1 MVYRQRAVD
10 RPGQHFGTANVNAD
24 DAAMGHGPTIWI
36 ARMSRQPPEDPDYRV
51 YRRGE
56 PARGGVTHAARR
68 APDSQATPG
77 REGPPDAGASDYRV
91 YRSTPR
97 SVGSRLRG
105 ESDAELG
112 RRLEAA
118 QRVGAGTRS
127 RRGRGGA
134 LGGRGGV
141 GRGPSR
147 SHRGVA
153 VSALAAPRGLA
164 RWGWRTWTVWR
175 ALKYLVAL
183 TVAWVALSA
192 VLFVISAQ
200 SKAGNIPPAL
210 AKALTPVSAPMLVSA
225 QNVLVL
231 GLDNRPKT
239 GYSSHEPGSNYNEAV
254 ANTDTIMLWHVGGG
268 VSRRLSIPRDT
279 LVNIPGLGEAKINAA
294 WSQSPALTVK
304 IVEGLTGVKINHV
317 IIVDLGNFPQFI
329 NDIGGVTVRTPRIC
343 STISGGVRNGGYSL
357 FLKPGLHHLT
367 GTEALTLARTRDNA
381 CNLAYNDINRE
392 KMQQVILNGIK
403 AQLFSVPAFLHLPW
417 AAWDAPGV
425 VQTDMGAATLLQ
437 LFVSSEIGG
446 AYTPQ
451 TLNES
456 NGVYNGEDVLIPSR
470 ADIRAK
476 VHQLL
481 DG

>member
-1 MVYRQRAVD
+1 
-10 RPGQHFGTANVNAD
+10 
-24 DAAMGHGPTIWI
+24 
-36 ARMSRQPPEDPDYRV
+36 MSRQPPEDPEYRA
-51 YRRGE
+51 YRASGERPGRRGG
-56 PARGGVTHAARR
+56 ATHAARR
-68 APDSQATPG
+68 GRASRPQVDAFLDDPDDRPSPG
-77 REGPPDAGASDYRV
+77 REPEPSYRV
-91 YRSTPR
+91 YRSAPR
-97 SVGSRLRG
+97 GVGARLRG
-105 ESDAELG
+105 ESESELG
-112 RRLEAA
+112 RRIEAA
-118 QRVGAGTRS
+118 ERAGGAGRARS
-127 RRGRGGA
+127 ASGRGRDRVRRRGA
-134 LGGRGGV
+134 ATVLG
-141 GRGPSR
+141 S
-147 SHRGVA
+147 
-153 VSALAAPRGLA
+153 PRGLA
-164 RWGWRTWTVWR
+164 RWGLRTWTVWR
-175 ALKYLVAL
+175 ALKYLAVLA
-183 TVAWVALSA
+183 VAWVALSA

-200 SKAGNIPPAL
+200 NKAGNIPPAL

-231 GLDNRPKT
+231 GLDNRPTT

-279 LVNIPGLGEAKINAA
+279 LVAIPGLGEAKINAA

-329 NDIGGVTVRTPRIC
+329 NDIGGVTVTTPRIC
-343 STISGGVRNGGYSL
+343 STISGGVKNGGYSL
-357 FLKPGLHHLT
+357 FLKPGSHHLT
-367 GTEALTLARTRDNA
+367 GTEALTLARTRDNS

-403 AQLFSVPAFLHLPW
+403 SQLFSAPAFFHLPW

-425 VQTDMGAATLLQ
+425 VQTDMGASTLLQ
-437 LFVSSEIGG
+437 LFVSSELGG

-451 TLNES
+451 TLNET
-456 NGVYNGEDVLIPSR
+456 NGVYNGQDVLIPSA